1 MRGPRLCHWTGSECR
16 VPSVPKF
23 GRTFASDSIHLG
35 LWTRPGARSAI
46 GGDWSLGTSAYPPEG
61 NQSHLNQSRDRG
73 DEYTFDEHGKGVLS
87 LLEENARLRGLVVRL
102 STIILKNVID
112 RK

>member
-1 MRGPRLCHWTGSECR
+1 MDETGR
-16 VPSVPKF
+16 AF
-23 GRTFASDSIHLG
+23 GYWWG
-35 LWTRPGARSAI
+35 LAM
-46 GGDWSLGTSAYPPEG
+46 GTSAYPPEN
-61 NQSHLNQSRDRG
+61 NQSHLDQSRDRG

-112 RK
+112 QK